1 MKLTMTVATGKQAL
15 EKPDTLERFH
25 LVPYSSTAMPS
36 VPLPPKESNL
46 FKRILKCYE
55 QKQYK
60 NGLKFCKM
68 ILSNPKFA
76 EHGTRP

>member
-1 MKLTMTVATGKQAL
+1 MHFS
-15 EKPDTLERFH
+15 DSI
-25 LVPYSSTAMPS
+25 SS
-36 VPLPPKESNL
+36 LL
-46 FKRILKCYE
+46 QKCYE

-76 EHGTRP
+76 EHGGKCRLKIFFVSCQGLKCIISLYIYHNTGKEKSLLWCVILLL